1 MIIDADTHIS
11 PTGEDSMAITIDEL
25 LRRMDRAGVDKAL
38 TWLRPPYMREI
49 GASNA
54 YVYQATQRHPER
66 ILGFGWA
73 DPRLGVDR
81 AKEAVKRC
89 VEDYGFYG
97 VKLNGAQNSYYIDDP
112 QLSLPVV
119 EEIAKTGKPLAF
131 HVGTDAFEATHPF
144 RVAKIA
150 RMFPEV
156 QILMVHMGGVGYKDL
171 SNAAIEMAQECP
183 NLTLIG
189 SAVRAVA
196 VLKAVKT
203 LGAQRVC
210 FGSDT
215 PFGLMHVEVAKYNA
229 LLTGEVTPAEQ
240 QAVMGGNIARIMG
253 LDAAWG
259 QSHPERNR
267 GLGK

>member
-1 MIIDADTHIS
+1 LIIDADTHIS
-11 PTGEDSMAITIDEL
+11 PTGEDASAITIDEL
-25 LRRMDRAGVDKAL
+25 LCRMDRAGVTKAL

-49 GASNA
+49 DESNA
-54 YVYQATQRHPER
+54 YVHQAMQQHPDR

-73 DPRLGVDR
+73 DPRLGLDKAR
-81 AKEAVKRC
+81 EAVKRC
-89 VEDYGFYG
+89 IEDYGFYG

-112 QLSLPVV
+112 TVSLPVV

-150 RMFPEV
+150 RMYPEV
-156 QILMVHMGGVGYKDL
+156 QILMVHMGGVGYADL
-171 SNAAIEMAQECP
+171 SNAAIEMARECP

-196 VLKAVKT
+196 VLKAVRI
-203 LGAQRVC
+203 LGADRVC

-215 PFGLMHVEVAKYNA
+215 PFALMHVELAKYNA
-229 LLTGEVTPAEQ
+229 LLDGEVAPEEKQMIMA
-240 QAVMGGNIARIMG
+240 GNIARLMG
-253 LDAAWG
+253 I
-259 QSHPERNR
+259 EM
-267 GLGK
+267 